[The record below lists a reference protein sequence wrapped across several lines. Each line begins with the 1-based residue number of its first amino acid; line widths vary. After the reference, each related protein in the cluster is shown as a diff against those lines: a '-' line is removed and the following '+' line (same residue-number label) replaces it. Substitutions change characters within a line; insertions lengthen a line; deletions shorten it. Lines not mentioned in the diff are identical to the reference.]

1 VWGGGRLLPRVNE
14 VERRVVCGGVL
25 KCKGHFVCVGELVVG
40 NKMNANAQH
49 LTPAALSLY
58 CPVLPGSWGEEGYFK
73 LEIGVGKG
81 GLCGIAT
88 TASYPV
94 KEHDNPRVPLMC
106 DPFGWSECAA
116 GSTCSC
122 NWPFFFNLF
131 CIRCGYRACVVCPDG
146 LMGCG
151 LS

>member
-1 VWGGGRLLPRVNE
+1 MHVALP
-14 VERRVVCGGVL
+14 
-25 KCKGHFVCVGELVVG
+25 FVS
-40 NKMNANAQH
+40 A
-49 LTPAALSLY
+49 
-58 CPVLPGSWGEEGYFK
+58 GSWGEEGYFK
-73 LEIGVGKG
+73 LKVGVGKG
-81 GLCGIAT
+81 GLCGIAS

-131 CIRCGYRACVVCPDG
+131 CIR
-146 LMGCG
+146 
-151 LS
+151 

>member
-1 VWGGGRLLPRVNE
+1 
-14 VERRVVCGGVL
+14 
-25 KCKGHFVCVGELVVG
+25 
-40 NKMNANAQH
+40 M
-49 LTPAALSLY
+49 
-58 CPVLPGSWGEEGYFK
+58 
-73 LEIGVGKG
+73 GKG
-81 GLCGIAT
+81 GLCGIAS

-131 CIRCGYRACVVCPDG
+131 CIRWVWVHCLAGTRRAICYCYVG
-146 LMGCG
+146 GCSKLADCCFG
-151 LS
+151 VQDVPVRSS